1 MAVSYPCINI
11 ITHRVVLDRTSKNME
26 PTAKTGNHGAISTS
40 DSATISYYTVKLL
53 SNKVTLHKQNRKYGK
68 VFKAGE
74 MLVKSE

>member
-1 MAVSYPCINI
+1 
-11 ITHRVVLDRTSKNME
+11 ME

-74 MLVKSE
+74 MLVKSEWQVPHQPEYYYHISG

>member
-1 MAVSYPCINI
+1 
-11 ITHRVVLDRTSKNME
+11 ME